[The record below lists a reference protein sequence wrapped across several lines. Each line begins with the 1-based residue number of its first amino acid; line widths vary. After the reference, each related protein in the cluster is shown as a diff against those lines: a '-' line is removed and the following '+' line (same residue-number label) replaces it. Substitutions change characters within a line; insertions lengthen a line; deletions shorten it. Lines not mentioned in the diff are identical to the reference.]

1 MSRLREMKTPERA
14 NDPKVRLFVE
24 GKRDKELLWEC
35 WLDELELIAR
45 GLPQI
50 MAVEDT
56 GSCSNVPTRVE
67 GDLLDPDVIA
77 MGLVDRDALTQSNLR
92 AQRGLER
99 FLQDDDARF
108 VDEAPKVYEEKIAR
122 RMWVLRH
129 WEMENLL
136 LIDANALRKQQ
147 WASGPKPAAQFTDD
161 EAVLSVLIELAVRHR
176 AYFAAQ
182 LHGRELGKD
191 VKLTDIHKGE
201 RDEPTLRRDL
211 AAAHKAWINPARVE
225 EIERLLS
232 RFDEPGAATLQA
244 RWERLCRVVD
254 GKLMLHWLRQ
264 RYIHD
269 TETALPRQLASR
281 LKERHGG
288 PPPEMLQLLK
298 EMRRRAK
305 EISRE
310 RSESAT

>member
-1 MSRLREMKTPERA
+1 MSRLRQMKTPERA

-24 GKRDKELLWEC
+24 GKRDKEILWEC
-35 WLDELELIAR
+35 WLDELELMAR

-50 MAVEDT
+50 TAVEDT

-92 AQRGLER
+92 ARQGLER

-108 VDEAPKVYEEKIAR
+108 ADEAPKVYEEKIAR

-136 LIDANALRKQQ
+136 LIDANALRMQQ
-147 WASGPKPAAQFTDD
+147 WASGPRPATKFTDD
-161 EAVLSVLIELAVRHR
+161 EAVLRVLIELAVHHR

-182 LHGRELGKD
+182 LHGRERGED
-191 VKLTDIHKGE
+191 AKLTDIHKAD

-211 AAAHKAWINPARVE
+211 AAAHKAWINPERVE
-225 EIERLLS
+225 ELEGLLA
-232 RFDEPGAATLQA
+232 RFDEPSATSLQS

-254 GKLMLHWLRQ
+254 GKLMLHWLLQ
-264 RYIHD
+264 KYIQD
-269 TETALPRQLASR
+269 TYVALPRQLASR